1 MPVGPCSVTAES
13 YGSSA
18 VLIIPDITSR
28 SLTEFLD
35 NICCLD
41 TSLQAA
47 DMNQDFTFLGFG
59 KQTLPLSSKMIEE
72 DIQQLC
78 RLKVWSLTLFR
89 SRFKFLKL
97 IKLPTVSCDI
107 AKHPLAMSLAASEN
121 FLPWIRWV
129 DRRNVNKIVGCLV
142 FLGRD
147 RSMLNEVN
155 SNS

>member
-47 DMNQDFTFLGFG
+47 DMNQDLTFLGFG
-59 KQTLPLSSKMIEE
+59 KQTLPLSSKIIEE
-72 DIQQLC
+72 DIQRSCQ
-78 RLKVWSLTLFR
+78 LKVWPLTLFQ
-89 SRFKFLKL
+89 SRFKFFKL
-97 IKLPTVSCDI
+97 IKLPTVSLDR
-107 AKHPLAMSLAASEN
+107 AK
-121 FLPWIRWV
+121 
-129 DRRNVNKIVGCLV
+129 
-142 FLGRD
+142 
-147 RSMLNEVN
+147 
-155 SNS
+155 

>member
-1 MPVGPCSVTAES
+1 MPVSPCSVTAES

-41 TSLQAA
+41 TSLQVA
-47 DMNQDFTFLGFG
+47 DMNQDLTFLGFG
-59 KQTLPLSSKMIEE
+59 KQTLPLSSKIIEE
-72 DIQQLC
+72 DIQRSCQ
-78 RLKVWSLTLFR
+78 LKVWPLTLFR

-97 IKLPTVSCDI
+97 IKQPTVSWDS
-107 AKHPLAMSLAASEN
+107 AKQPH
-121 FLPWIRWV
+121 FLP
-129 DRRNVNKIVGCLV
+129 CLV
-142 FLGRD
+142 FIGQ